1 MNKLISFLVAVII
14 VSNSVFAQ
22 DVEKVKTKIEALN
35 KVFIQAMLDNDTD
48 KMLTLYTEDI
58 ISMPSYQP
66 TVKGIAKVRELS
78 EMQIKSGWKTT
89 HFTLS
94 VTDIIVQG
102 NLVIEI
108 GNYNMKMTGP
118 DVPEWADNG
127 KYITIWEEQKDGSL
141 KIKVET
147 WNTDTNPW
155 AQMEQTKQ
163 EEMKKVD

>member
-1 MNKLISFLVAVII
+1 MNKLISFLIAVII
-14 VSNSVFAQ
+14 ISTSVFAQ
-22 DVEKVKTKIEALN
+22 DVEKVKTKVEALN
-35 KVFIQAMLDNDTD
+35 KVFIQAMLDNDTE

-108 GNYNMKMTGP
+108 GNYDMKMSGP

>member
-1 MNKLISFLVAVII
+1 
-14 VSNSVFAQ
+14 VFAQ

-48 KMLTLYTEDI
+48 KLLSLYTEDI

-66 TVKGIAKVRELS
+66 TVKGITKVRELS

-94 VTDIIVQG
+94 VTDIIFQG

-108 GNYNMKMTGP
+108 GNYDMKMSGP